1 MSLYAIG
8 DLHLSFGGSVDKPMD
23 IYGGPWVRH
32 TEALQEQWQ
41 ERIGPKDTV
50 LIPGDVSWAM
60 HLRDAIP
67 DLLWVAAL
75 PGNKVIL
82 RGNHDLWW
90 SSLRKM
96 SGIHESLFFLQNN
109 CYEGPDFILAG
120 SRGWLCPGDK
130 DFTEETDRK
139 IYERELIR
147 LDLSLK
153 EAVEARDRA
162 AREGIDKP
170 LIGAMHFPPMNE
182 RKQPSGFT
190 EAFAKA
196 GAHRVVYGHLHGEM
210 AYGTGPQGFYDNVE
224 YILCSLDKLNG
235 IPKEIVG

>member
-8 DLHLSFGGSVDKPMD
+8 DLHLTFGGQVDKPMD

-32 TEALQEQWQ
+32 TEKLQERWR
-41 ERIGPKDTV
+41 ELIRPEDTV
-50 LIPGDVSWAM
+50 LIPGDISWAM

-67 DLLWVAAL
+67 DLLWIAEL
-75 PGNKVIL
+75 PGTKVLL

-90 SSLRKM
+90 GSLKKM
-96 SGIHESLFFLQNN
+96 ADIHDSLFFLQNN
-109 CYEGPDFILAG
+109 CYEGDDFIIAG

-130 DFTEETDRK
+130 DFTEDTDRK

-153 EAVEARDRA
+153 DALA
-162 AREGIDKP
+162 ARKRAEENGIHKQ

-182 RKQPSGFT
+182 RKQASGFT
-190 EAFAKA
+190 EAFARA
-196 GAHRVVYGHLHGEM
+196 GVVRVVYGHLHGET
-210 AYGTGPQGFYDNVE
+210 AYSSGPQGMYDGVE
-224 YILCSLDKLNG
+224 YLLCSLDKLIG
-235 IPKEIVG
+235 EPKQIVE